1 MTIPEIVKKYIIRV
15 NPNKSLCVR
24 REILKHEDDKV
35 YIMEHRDEI
44 IAYIEEQKAIEEQ
57 KHLERLKKINAI
69 EGLQELED
77 ASIAWK
83 KYYSD
88 YRHFIEDGAEGK
100 APKKPEASLEE
111 LVRKYPR
118 ANAYMK
124 AEGYAYSSSN
134 DVRASAGKKALERI
148 LNGEDYEQAIAD
160 MKKEWHDYCE
170 EHVFDN

>member
-1 MTIPEIVKKYIIRV
+1 MTIPEIVKKYTIRA

-124 AEGYAYSSSN
+124 AESYAYSSSN
-134 DVRASAGKKALERI
+134 NARAAAGKKALERI
-148 LNGEDYEQAIAD
+148 LNGEDYKQAIAD
-160 MKKEWHDYCE
+160 MKKEWRDYCE

>member
-1 MTIPEIVKKYIIRV
+1 MTIPEIVKKYTIRV

-44 IAYIEEQKAIEEQ
+44 IAFIEEQKAIEEQ

-111 LVRKYPR
+111 GRML
-118 ANAYMK
+118 
-124 AEGYAYSSSN
+124 
-134 DVRASAGKKALERI
+134 
-148 LNGEDYEQAIAD
+148 
-160 MKKEWHDYCE
+160 
-170 EHVFDN
+170 

>member
-1 MTIPEIVKKYIIRV
+1 MTIPEIVKKYTIRV

-88 YRHFIEDGAEGK
+88 YRHLSKTVQREKHRRSRKQVWKNWCGNT
-100 APKKPEASLEE
+100 PEQMLT
-111 LVRKYPR
+111 
-118 ANAYMK
+118 
-124 AEGYAYSSSN
+124 
-134 DVRASAGKKALERI
+134 
-148 LNGEDYEQAIAD
+148 
-160 MKKEWHDYCE
+160 
-170 EHVFDN
+170 